1 MEESAA
7 AKESLTDEMLQN
19 LLDNFSSLSP
29 AQLDGTW
36 IDINAQNELI
46 NSAQMLD
53 VQDENEYTINAIYL
67 RLVKYGIDSLTQED
81 KTFISELAPKCP
93 FSEGT
98 AVYKAR
104 NLNKLLNPG
113 MQYDNLKI
121 CNSIGVYKPSNNTN
135 SLGNSPNLTL
145 YLNEQKSLEKLQ
157 PITYEFTNNIALFPN
172 PTSGLVNIQYALTQN
187 VRLEIKDITGRILMQ
202 VLMPAGEVKSSIDLT
217 DLASGVY
224 TYNCFVGNV
233 KHSTGKLIK
242 Y

>member
-36 IDINAQNELI
+36 IDLNAQNELI
-46 NSAQMLD
+46 NSAQNIEL
-53 VQDENEYTINAIYL
+53 QDYNEYRINALYL
-67 RLVKYGIDSLTQED
+67 NLMRYGIDSLNEDD
-81 KTFISELAPKCP
+81 KTFIRELAPKCLYI
-93 FSEGT
+93 EGS

-104 NLNKLLNPG
+104 NLNKLMNPG

-121 CNSIGVYKPSNNTN
+121 CNAVGLYKQNNSSNTTGNMPNT
-135 SLGNSPNLTL
+135 TL
-145 YLNEQKSLEKLQ
+145 YKMEQKALEILQ
-157 PITYEFTNNIALFPN
+157 PISKNSSSEIKLFPN
-172 PTSGLVNIQYALTQN
+172 PTSGLVNIQYELTQN
-187 VRLEIKDITGRILMQ
+187 VTVEINDITGRLLMQ
-202 VLMPAGEVKSSIDLT
+202 ILMPAGKVESTIDLT
-217 DLASGVY
+217 TLAGGVY

-233 KHSTGKLIK
+233 KKETGKLLK

>member
-46 NSAQMLD
+46 NSALMLD
-53 VQDENEYTINAIYL
+53 VQDENEYNINAIYL
-67 RLVKYGIDSLTQED
+67 RLVRYGIDSLTQED

-93 FSEGT
+93 FTDGS

-121 CNSIGVYKPSNNTN
+121 CNAVGVYKQYDTTKNSQEFSTVYNEELNHLSSLLPNKGKVNINTFN
-135 SLGNSPNLTL
+135 FEL
-145 YLNEQKSLEKLQ
+145 Y
-157 PITYEFTNNIALFPN
+157 PN
-172 PTSGLVNIQYALTQN
+172 PARDIVNIRYN
-187 VRLEIKDITGRILMQ
+187 VNDYCFLEIYDATSRKLKVIQ
-202 VLMPAGEVKSSIDLT
+202 MPACSQKTSI
-217 DLASGVY
+217 SISEFVPGSY
-224 TYNCFVGNV
+224 TYKFIVGGV
-233 KHSTGKLIK
+233 QK
-242 Y
+242 